1 MAVPVTGS
9 DQRGPGAAVTVT
21 GPAGQPA
28 ERVRPVSARHFVRLK
43 LRVMGNNFRGQ
54 GWRIAMFVGGVIAG
68 LWFAATGFFLLAA
81 PGLADEPTYALM
93 AAAFGGGLLVLG
105 WLLLPLVFFGVD
117 ETLDPARFALLPL
130 SRRTLVT
137 GLFAAALVSVP
148 AVAALIATGG
158 LVLSAGLLGGGAA
171 ALVAAVGVVAGLLL
185 CVAASRAM
193 TSAFA
198 TMLRSRRVRDLA
210 AVLLAVLAAL
220 LGPLQIV
227 VLAAVQQADWDRLT
241 GVARVVGWTPFG
253 APWTIGVDVAEGRAW
268 AVPVKLLITALT
280 IGALLWWWSRS
291 LESAMV
297 GAASGGRVRARGGA
311 AKTGDGP
318 ARAGAG
324 AVGAGAVGQLFPR
337 AVGWARRDRFG
348 ALVARE
354 CRYWWR
360 DARRRANLITIAVVG
375 IFVPVMVNFGGASF
389 STGEG
394 MELAA
399 PNSSPVLVSIS
410 MVFVGLLA
418 SVTLA
423 NQFGFDGSAYAA
435 NVVAG
440 VPGRLELRARMAAF
454 SVYVLPMLAVVAA
467 ALAVLLGRPTWLGV
481 MAGSLLASYG
491 AGLAISAFVSV
502 LGAYSLPETSNPFAM
517 NSGAG
522 VAKSFL
528 TLLSMLGT
536 AAASVPMVVAAALLG
551 DAWLW
556 LAPPLGLA
564 YGLGA
569 ALLGAYL
576 AGDVLDRRAPEL
588 LTAVTPRR

>member
-1 MAVPVTGS
+1 MAV
-9 DQRGPGAAVTVT
+9 AVTE
-21 GPAGQPA
+21 PA

-54 GWRIAMFVGGVIAG
+54 GWRIALFVGGVVAG
-68 LWFAATGFFLLAA
+68 LWFAGTGFFLLAA
-81 PGLADEPTYALM
+81 PGLADESRYALM
-93 AAAFGGGLLVLG
+93 AAAFGGGLVVLG

-117 ETLDPARFALLPL
+117 ETLDPARFALLPI

-148 AVAALIATGG
+148 AVATLLAMAG
-158 LVLSAGLLGGGAA
+158 LVLTSGLLGGAA
-171 ALVAAVGVVAGLLL
+171 AAVAAAVGVVAGLLL
-185 CVAASRAM
+185 CVAASRAI

-220 LGPLQIV
+220 LGPLQLV
-227 VLAAVQQADWDRLT
+227 VLAAVQDADWDRLA
-241 GVARVVGWTPFG
+241 GVARVVGWTPLG
-253 APWTIGVDVAEGRAW
+253 APWTVGIDVAEGRAW
-268 AVPVKLLITALT
+268 AVPVKLLITVAA
-280 IGALLWWWSRS
+280 IGVLLLWWSRS

-297 GAASGGRVRARGGA
+297 GAASS
-311 AKTGDGP
+311 GP
-318 ARAGAG
+318 ARTRSGPVGG
-324 AVGAGAVGQLFPR
+324 AVAQLFPR
-337 AVGWARRDRFG
+337 VVGWVRRDRFG

-375 IFVPVMVNFGGASF
+375 LFVPVMVNFGGASF
-389 STGEG
+389 TAGDG
-394 MELAA
+394 MELAT
-399 PNSSPVLVSIS
+399 PDSSPVTVSVS

-418 SVTLA
+418 AVTLA

-440 VPGRLELRARMAAF
+440 VPGRLELQARMAAF
-454 SVYVLPMLAVVAA
+454 SVYVLPMLAVVAVV
-467 ALAVLLGRPTWLGV
+467 LAVLLGRPAWLGV
-481 MAGSLLASYG
+481 MAGSLLATYG
-491 AGLAISAFVSV
+491 AGLAINSFVSV
-502 LGAYSLPETSNPFAM
+502 LGAYSLPETSNPFAL

-522 VAKSFL
+522 ITKGLL
-528 TLLSMLGT
+528 TLVSMLGSAV
-536 AAASVPMVVAAALLG
+536 AAVPMVVAAALLG

-556 LAPPLGLA
+556 LAAPLGLG

-576 AGDVLDRRAPEL
+576 AGDVLDNRAPEL

>member
-1 MAVPVTGS
+1 MAVPVTPTAEPV
-9 DQRGPGAAVTVT
+9 RRVT
-21 GPAGQPA
+21 AG
-28 ERVRPVSARHFVRLK
+28 HFVRLK

-54 GWRIAMFVGGVIAG
+54 GWRIALFVAGALVG
-68 LWFAATGFFLLAA
+68 LWFAVGGFLLLAA
-81 PGLADEPTYALM
+81 PGFTDEPRYALM
-93 AAAFGGGLLVLG
+93 TAAFGGGLLVLG

-137 GLFAAALVSVP
+137 GLFAAALVGVP
-148 AVAALIATGG
+148 VVAVLVATAG
-158 LVLSAGLLGGGAA
+158 LVVTAGALGGWPAGLVG
-171 ALVAAVGVVAGLLL
+171 AVGVLAGVLL
-185 CVAASRAM
+185 CVAASRAV

-210 AVLLAVLAAL
+210 AVLLAVVAAL

-227 VLAAVQQADWDRLT
+227 VLAAVRNADWDRLT

-253 APWTIGVDVAEGRAW
+253 APWTVGVDAAEGRIW

-280 IGALLWWWSRS
+280 IGLLLLWWSRS

-297 GAASGGRVRARGGA
+297 GAVSSAPTKSRRGPVGGA
-311 AKTGDGP
+311 VA
-318 ARAGAG
+318 
-324 AVGAGAVGQLFPR
+324 QLFPR
-337 AVGWARRDRFG
+337 AVGWIGRDRFG

-375 IFVPVMVNFGGASF
+375 IFVPVMVNLGGANF
-389 STGEG
+389 
-394 MELAA
+394 AA
-399 PNSSPVLVSIS
+399 GDGPDFTAGNSSPALLSLS
-410 MVFVGLLA
+410 MLFVGVLA

-440 VPGRLELRARMAAF
+440 VPGRLELRARMTAF
-454 SVYVLPMLAVVAA
+454 SAYVVPILGVASIAIATVLGEPGWIPVAA
-467 ALAVLLGRPTWLGV
+467 GA
-481 MAGSLLASYG
+481 LLAAYG
-491 AGLAISAFVSV
+491 TGLAINGFVSV

-517 NSGAG
+517 NTGAG

-528 TLLSMLGT
+528 TLLSMIAS
-536 AAASVPMVVAAALLG
+536 AAAAVPMVVAAALLG
-551 DAWLW
+551 DVWLW
-556 LAPPLGLA
+556 LALPVGGA

-569 ALLGAYL
+569 ALLGSYL
-576 AGDVLDRRAPEL
+576 AGDVLDRRQPEL
-588 LTAVTPRR
+588 LAAVTPRR

>member
-1 MAVPVTGS
+1 MAVPVTAP
-9 DQRGPGAAVTVT
+9 DR
-21 GPAGQPA
+21 PAGK
-28 ERVRPVSARHFVRLK
+28 VSARHFVRLK
-43 LRVMGNNFRGQ
+43 LRVLGNNFRGQ
-54 GWRIAMFVGGVIAG
+54 GWRIALFVVGVVVG
-68 LWFAATGFFLLAA
+68 LWFATLGFFALAA
-81 PGLADEPTYALM
+81 PGLADEPRYALM
-93 AAAFGGGLLVLG
+93 VAAFGGGLLVLG

-137 GLFAAALVSVP
+137 GLYAAALVSVP
-148 AVAALIATGG
+148 VLATLIAVAG
-158 LVLSAGLLGGGAA
+158 LVVTAGALGGWAA
-171 ALVAAVGVVAGLLL
+171 ALVAAVGAVAGLLL
-185 CVAASRAM
+185 CVAAARAV

-220 LGPLQIV
+220 LGPLQIAV
-227 VLAAVQQADWDRLT
+227 VAAVHRADWDRLT

-253 APWTIGVDVAEGRAW
+253 APWTAGIDVAEGRAW
-268 AVPVKLLITALT
+268 AAMLKLLITVLA
-280 IGALLWWWSRS
+280 IGALLYWWSRS

-297 GAASGGRVRARGGA
+297 GAASA
-311 AKTGDGP
+311 GP
-318 ARAGAG
+318 ARIQRGTVGG
-324 AVGAGAVGQLFPR
+324 AVVQLFPR

-375 IFVPVMVNFGGASF
+375 IFVPVMVNLGGAGFAAGAAGAEKGF
-389 STGEG
+389 SITVE
-394 MELAA
+394 
-399 PNSSPVLVSIS
+399 SSPVLVSLS
-410 MVFVGLLA
+410 MIFVGVLA

-454 SVYVLPMLAVVAA
+454 STYVVPLLGVVAIVVA
-467 ALAVLLGRPTWLGV
+467 TVLGHPGWLGA
-481 MAGSLLASYG
+481 MAGALLAAYG
-491 AGLAISAFVSV
+491 TGLAINGFASV
-502 LGAYSLPETSNPFAM
+502 LGAYALPETSNPFAM
-517 NSGAG
+517 NTGAG
-522 VAKSFL
+522 VAKSLL
-528 TLLSMLGT
+528 TLVSMIASAV
-536 AAASVPMVVAAALLG
+536 AAVPMVVAAALLG
-551 DAWLW
+551 KAWLW
-556 LAPPLGLA
+556 LALPVGLA

-576 AGDVLDRRAPEL
+576 AGDALDRRQPEL
-588 LTAVTPRR
+588 LAAVTPRR